1 MGTAPGR
8 GFRQSSSI
16 EELRASGES
25 GDAGKQF
32 DAAVSPDGRFALNQ
46 VLPNARYARGMDESS
61 IGQNRRSRRSPVL
74 LTATIELGGA
84 MHEVKLRNLSSDGA
98 LVQGA
103 DGLPEYANVTF
114 CRKDLRVRARI
125 AWVQGSHAGI
135 AFETPLAPAE
145 VLRHVPRR

>member
-1 MGTAPGR
+1 
-8 GFRQSSSI
+8 
-16 EELRASGES
+16 
-25 GDAGKQF
+25 
-32 DAAVSPDGRFALNQ
+32 
-46 VLPNARYARGMDESS
+46 MDESS

-103 DGLPEYANVTF
+103 DSLLEYANVTF

-135 AFETPLAPAE
+135 AFETPLPPAE
-145 VLRHVPRR
+145 VLRHVPRREPKPLPSELFNRPAVTRHQLSRVERRWIQDWMDSNGVDRPGE